1 MYNLMRALR
10 MAMRYK
16 WSLMFSLIG
25 SLGVAVM
32 WGANIGTVAPFIK
45 VIFENKSLHDW
56 VDVRIAED
64 TSEIQ
69 RIESELVLL
78 KAGQI
83 PDSLPPETEIASQI
97 AVYQD
102 QLVAIENSL
111 LMSRW
116 LEGPIKQ
123 YFPDSAF
130 ETLVVLIGVVI
141 VGTFIRG
148 FFLVTNMYLVARL
161 GQRTVLDMQNQFFQN
176 TLHLELSE
184 IGKKGTG
191 DLVSRIRGETGAIG
205 MAITTLLGK
214 TIREP
219 LKMTACLACA
229 AMLNS
234 RLLLFS
240 MIVSPIAAILMLAM
254 ARAMKRLNR
263 KAVEESAK
271 LLNRLFQSITY
282 IKAVKSFN
290 MESHEL
296 KRFQN
301 MANEVYRKSMR
312 ISLLGSFSRLNN
324 ELLGVSIICIGILA
338 GGYLVLGQ
346 KTEILGIRM
355 CDRPMSVS
363 TMMTF
368 FAFLVA
374 TADPLRKMGDVYSMI
389 QGGLVAADRVFPLL
403 DKTSSIVSPANPK
416 PIPTTAPEIHFQ
428 DVQFSYV
435 PGTPV
440 LKGLTATIPAG
451 KSVAIVGANGCGKS
465 TLVNFLPRF
474 FDPDGGSIQLNG
486 IDIREFQLQELRSIV
501 GVVTQQSMLFDD
513 TIANNI
519 AYGNENADI
528 EEVIA
533 AARKAHAH
541 DFIVQQLE
549 YGYESTVGEHG
560 GKLSGGQRQ
569 RLELARVILKNPGVL
584 VLDEATSQIDPTSEQ
599 LIHETLHEFISDRT
613 VIMITHRMSTLELAD
628 YVMLMDQGSIVDFGT
643 HDELYQRCDAYR
655 AMRELG
661 MDALEAA
668 DATAN
673 PDDSDSSE
681 RRVA

>member
-10 MAMRYK
+10 MALRYK
-16 WSLMFSLIG
+16 WSLLFSFIG

-56 VDVRIAED
+56 VDSRLAED
-64 TSEIQ
+64 AT
-69 RIESELVLL
+69 ELQGLEAQLALL
-78 KAGQI
+78 EAGKI
-83 PDSLPPETEIASQI
+83 PPELPAGSDVSTQLAICHDQIDAVNRSVWLTES
-97 AVYQD
+97 V
-102 QLVAIENSL
+102 E
-111 LMSRW
+111 
-116 LEGPIKQ
+116 PFIKS
-123 YFPDSAF
+123 YFPETAF
-130 ETLVVLIGVVI
+130 QTLVVLIGIVI
-141 VGTFIRG
+141 VGTLIRG
-148 FFLVTNMYLVARL
+148 MFLVTNMYLVARL
-161 GQRTVLDMQNQFFQN
+161 GQRTVLDMQNMFFKN

-184 IGKKGTG
+184 IGKEGTG

-205 MAITTLLGK
+205 MALTTLLGK
-214 TIREP
+214 TVREP
-219 LKMTACLACA
+219 LKMGACLTCA
-229 AMLNS
+229 AMINS

-240 MIVSPIAAILMLAM
+240 LIVSPIAGFLMLAM

-296 KRFQN
+296 QRFQN
-301 MANEVYRKSMR
+301 LANEVYRKSMR
-312 ISLLGSFSRLNN
+312 ISMLSSLSRLNN

-346 KTEILGIRM
+346 KQEIFGIRM

-389 QGGLVAADRVFPLL
+389 QGGIVAADRVFPLL
-403 DKTSSIVSPANPK
+403 DKQSSITSPKNPSR
-416 PIPTTAPEIHFQ
+416 IPAQAPSIEFRNL
-428 DVQFSYV
+428 QFSYIE
-435 PGTPV
+435 GTPV
-440 LKGLTATIPAG
+440 INDLNVTIPAG
-451 KSVAIVGANGCGKS
+451 KSVAIVGPNGCGKS

-474 FDPDGGSIQLNG
+474 FDPDQGSVLFNG
-486 IDIREFQLQELRSIV
+486 TDIREFTLRDLRSMV

-519 AYGNENADI
+519 AYGSEKASR
-528 EEVIA
+528 EEIIA
-533 AARKAHAH
+533 AAQKASAH
-541 DFIVQQLE
+541 DFIQQNLE
-549 YGYESTVGEHG
+549 LGYESTVGEHG

-569 RLELARVILKNPGVL
+569 RLELARVILKNPQVL

-599 LIHETLHEFISDRT
+599 LIHQALHDFIGNRT

-628 YVMLMDQGSIVDFGT
+628 YVMVMDRGQVVDFGT
-643 HDELYQRCDAYR
+643 HDELYERCSMYR
-655 AMRELG
+655 SMRDLG
-661 MDALEAA
+661 LDSLDETATDDEDKDQQSLGNAA
-668 DATAN
+668 
-673 PDDSDSSE
+673 
-681 RRVA
+681 